1 MHCFSCIVVLI
12 IVFINTK
19 LGFSLTNE
27 QKKHQQ
33 IKILTLGADRDIL
46 LFSLDLQLIGH
57 RNLCLESSLFTIQ
70 CEMDS
75 YIKLDPGQVEG
86 WTGRPSRGW

>member
-1 MHCFSCIVVLI
+1 MHCFSIVVLI

-19 LGFSLTNE
+19 IGFSLTNE

-33 IKILTLGADRDIL
+33 IKILTLGADPDIL

-57 RNLCLESSLFTIQ
+57 RNWNLCLESSLFTIQ

-75 YIKLDPGQVEG
+75 YIKLDPGQGEG
-86 WTGRPSRGW
+86 WTGRG

>member
-33 IKILTLGADRDIL
+33 IKDIHSRCGLRHTFILSRFAANRTQELEPLPRIKFAHYTMQNG
-46 LFSLDLQLIGH
+46 LIH
-57 RNLCLESSLFTIQ
+57 
-70 CEMDS
+70 
-75 YIKLDPGQVEG
+75 
-86 WTGRPSRGW
+86 